1 MDIVTYS
8 KVLLLLLMIDIPF
21 LFFINNK
28 MYIKQFER
36 IQGAYVVS
44 QSRFITS
51 AIIVYLILAFAILY
65 FAINTSSVMNGFL
78 IGFCIYSVYNFTN
91 LATISQWGYWESI
104 VDTIWGTVLCGVIT
118 KTLIKS

>member
-28 MYIKQFER
+28 MYKKQFER
-36 IQGAYVVS
+36 IQGDSVVS
-44 QSRFITS
+44 QSRLFTS
-51 AIIVYLILAFAILY
+51 AIIVYLILAFAILH
-65 FAINTSSVMNGFL
+65 FAINTGSVMNGFL

-91 LATISQWGYWESI
+91 LATISQWGYWEAI
-104 VDTIWGTVLCGVIT
+104 ADTIWGTVLCGVIT